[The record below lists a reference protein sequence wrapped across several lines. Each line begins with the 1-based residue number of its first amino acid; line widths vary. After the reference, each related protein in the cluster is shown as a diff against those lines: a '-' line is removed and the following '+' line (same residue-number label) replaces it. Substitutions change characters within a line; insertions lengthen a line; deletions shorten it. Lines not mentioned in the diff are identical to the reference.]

1 MILPKNHQ
9 INENKAWRI
18 FWHIPRIFRQL
29 GIPSHAIMILQ
40 NGTYSDLCLHHLR
53 SFGHFVV
60 PSNGSLQ
67 ISIYVFQIFNSIY
80 QRKEEFRVNLIKKSK
95 TVLYKIELWNWEI
108 QFSINFGIFHIHIF
122 LIRYDTELLFLETC
136 DSYVLKVRKFQK
148 EIFVSS

>member
-1 MILPKNHQ
+1 MILPKNQQ

-60 PSNGSLQ
+60 PSTDSLHFFNL
-67 ISIYVFQIFNSIY
+67 FQIFNSIY

-95 TVLYKIELWNWEI
+95 TVLYKIELRNWEI
-108 QFSINFGIFHIHIF
+108 QFSINFGIFSIHIF
-122 LIRYDTELLFLETC
+122 LIMYDTELLFLAWLIC
-136 DSYVLKVRKFQK
+136 A
-148 EIFVSS
+148 